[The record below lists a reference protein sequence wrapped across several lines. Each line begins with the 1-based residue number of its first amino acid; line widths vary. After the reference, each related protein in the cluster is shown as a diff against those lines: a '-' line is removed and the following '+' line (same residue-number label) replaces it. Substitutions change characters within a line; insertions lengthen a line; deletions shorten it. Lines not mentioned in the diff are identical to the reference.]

1 MLPLT
6 SDSYAWADGEDEF
19 FKIPG
24 SEDTHFN
31 TYRKIALWRV
41 PLISFFH

>member
-24 SEDTHFN
+24 SEDTH
-31 TYRKIALWRV
+31 
-41 PLISFFH
+41 LILTAKLLSGVFL